1 MRGDCACDMRFEVHH
16 LAARN
21 KQKIVLGQNVDQ
33 FTFVIKERQARN
45 VVLLRHEVRVWQ

>member
-1 MRGDCACDMRFEVHH
+1 MRFEVHH

-33 FTFVIKERQARN
+33 FTFVIEEWQAGN
-45 VVLLRHEVRVWQ
+45 VVLLRQDVRVSQ

>member
-1 MRGDCACDMRFEVHH
+1 MRFEVRH
-16 LAARN
+16 LAGRN

-33 FTFVIKERQARN
+33 FTFVIEEREAGN